1 MTEAKKNEL
10 RIILILGALSTITPF
25 AIDLYLPAF
34 PQIAAGLGSTEAQ
47 VALSLSSYFIGMAF
61 GQLFYGPLLDR
72 FGRKP
77 PLYLG
82 LGLFVLASLGCAMAD
97 NVETLILLRLL
108 QALGGCVAQVGAL
121 TMVRDFFPV
130 HEGAKVM
137 SLLLLILSVSPLLAP
152 TIGSFLATSLGWQW
166 IFALLGLITLAVL
179 AVVRFQLPEGH
190 KPDPTVQ
197 LKPLPILRTFWSIL
211 RDPHFHVY
219 ALAGAFC
226 FSGLFLYVAGSP
238 IIFMKVFHVSTHLY
252 GAIFAGLSVGFIG
265 GSQLNIILSKKF
277 GSAAVFKNAMLVQA
291 VVAVVFLIGT
301 WQDWYGLEATIA
313 MFFAW
318 LSCLGLIYPNAAVLA
333 LAPFGKHAGS
343 ASALLGF
350 LQIGVGALS
359 SSTVGLLDAQT
370 ALPIIVTLTAATV
383 IGTTIFFTGQHKLR
397 HHDTGAGG
405 DAAAAPV
412 ITH

>member
-1 MTEAKKNEL
+1 MTDAKKHEL
-10 RIILILGALSTITPF
+10 RIILILGALSTLTPF

-47 VALSLSSYFIGMAF
+47 VALSLSSYFIGMAV

-72 FGRKP
+72 YGRKK
-77 PLYLG
+77 PLYVG
-82 LGLFVLASLGCAMAD
+82 LVLFALASVGCAFAQD
-97 NVETLILLRLL
+97 VNTLIALRLL

-121 TMVRDFFPV
+121 TMVRDFFPI

-152 TIGSFLATSLGWQW
+152 TIGSFLATALGWQW
-166 IFALLGLITLAVL
+166 IFALLGIIALAIL
-179 AVVRFQLPEGH
+179 ATVFTQLPEGH
-190 KPDPTVQ
+190 VPDPTVS
-197 LKPLPILRTFWSIL
+197 LKPLPIVRTFWSIL
-211 RDPHFHVY
+211 SDPHFSVY

-238 IIFMKVFHVSTHLY
+238 IIFMRVFQVSTHTY

-265 GSQLNIILSKKF
+265 GSQLNIVLSKKY

-291 VVAVVFLIGT
+291 AIAVLFLIGT
-301 WQDWYGLEATIA
+301 WQDWFGLEATIA

-333 LAPFGKHAGS
+333 LAPFSKHAGS

-350 LQIGVGALS
+350 LQIGVGALT
-359 SSTVGLLDAQT
+359 SSTVGLLAAQT
-370 ALPIIVTLTAATV
+370 ALPIIATLTAATV
-383 IGTTIFFTGQHKLR
+383 IGTAIFFTGQHKLR
-397 HHDTGAGG
+397 HDMPAA
-405 DAAAAPV
+405 DAAPSMP
-412 ITH
+412 H

>member
-1 MTEAKKNEL
+1 MTAARQREFH
-10 RIILILGALSTITPF
+10 IILILGALCTVTPF

-47 VALSLSSYFIGMAF
+47 VALSLSSYFVGMAI

-72 FGRKP
+72 YGRKK

-82 LGLFVLASLGCAMAD
+82 LGLFVLATAGCAMARD
-97 NVETLILLRLL
+97 VETLIALRFL
-108 QALGGCVAQVGAL
+108 QALGGCVAQVGAM

-152 TIGSFLATSLGWQW
+152 TIGSLLATALGWQW
-166 IFALLGLITLAVL
+166 IFAMLGAIALAILAV
-179 AVVRFQLPEGH
+179 AHAWLPEGH
-190 KPDPTVQ
+190 VPDRSVS
-197 LKPLPILRTFWSIL
+197 LKPLPILLTFRDIL
-211 RDPHFHVY
+211 RDPHFSVY

-238 IIFMKVFHVSTHLY
+238 IIFMKVFHVDTHSY

-265 GSQLNIILSKKF
+265 GSQLNIALSKKY
-277 GSAAVFKNAMLVQA
+277 GSAAVFRNAMRVQA
-291 VVAVVFLIGT
+291 LIAVIFLIGV
-301 WQDWYGLEATIA
+301 WQGWYGLAATIA

-333 LAPFGKHAGS
+333 LAPFSKHAGS
-343 ASALLGF
+343 AAALLGF

-359 SSTVGLLDAQT
+359 SSSVGLLDAQT
-370 ALPIIVTLTAATV
+370 ALPIVATLTAATL
-383 IGTTIFFTGQHKLR
+383 IGTAIFFAGQRRLNPAH
-397 HHDTGAGG
+397 GG
-405 DAAAAPV
+405 RPAVAQ
-412 ITH
+412 

>member
-1 MTEAKKNEL
+1 MTDSKKREL
-10 RIILILGALSTITPF
+10 HIILILGALSTVTPF

-47 VALSLSSYFIGMAF
+47 VALSLSSYFVGMAI

-72 FGRKP
+72 FGRKK
-77 PLYLG
+77 PLFLG
-82 LGLFVLASLGCAMAD
+82 LGIFVLASIGCALAP
-97 NVETLILLRLL
+97 NVEALIALRFL

-152 TIGSFLATSLGWQW
+152 TIGSFLATAVGWQW
-166 IFALLGLITLAVL
+166 IFAALGAITLAIL
-179 AVVRFQLPEGH
+179 GIASTWLPEGH
-190 KPDPTVQ
+190 VPDKSVS
-197 LKPLPILRTFWSIL
+197 LRALPIARTFVGIL

-219 ALAGAFC
+219 AMAGAFC

-238 IIFMKVFHVSTHLY
+238 IIFMKVFNVSTHVY

-265 GSQLNIILSKKF
+265 GSQLNIVLSKKY
-277 GSAAVFKNAMLVQA
+277 GSAAVFKYAMLVQA
-291 VVAVVFLIGT
+291 AIAVLFLIGI
-301 WQDWYGLEATIA
+301 WQDWFGLAATIA

-318 LSCLGLIYPNAAVLA
+318 LFCLGLIYPNAAVLA
-333 LAPFGKHAGS
+333 LAPFSKHAGS

-359 SSTVGLLDAQT
+359 SSTVGLLNAQT
-370 ALPIIVTLTAATV
+370 ALPIIATLTAATA

-397 HHDTGAGG
+397 HDDLSGG
-405 DAAAAPV
+405 GNPAPAV
-412 ITH
+412 PH

>member
-1 MTEAKKNEL
+1 MTDAKRREL
-10 RIILILGALSTITPF
+10 RIILILGALSTISPF

-34 PQIAAGLGSTEAQ
+34 PQIAAGLGSSEAQ
-47 VALSLSSYFIGMAF
+47 VALSLSSYFIGMAC

-72 FGRKP
+72 YGRKP
-77 PLYLG
+77 PLYAG
-82 LGLFVLASLGCAMAD
+82 LALFVLASLGCALVA
-97 NVETLILLRLL
+97 NVDSLIGLRLL
-108 QALGGCVAQVGAL
+108 QALGGCVAQVAAL

-137 SLLLLILSVSPLLAP
+137 SLLLLILSVSPMLAP
-152 TIGSFLATSLGWQW
+152 TIGSFLAVALGWQW
-166 IFALLGLITLAVL
+166 IFALLGLIALIILAL
-179 AVVRFQLPEGH
+179 VRWQLPEGRG
-190 KPDPTVQ
+190 PDASVSLRPGPIVTTFGH
-197 LKPLPILRTFWSIL
+197 ILRN
-211 RDPHFHVY
+211 PHFHVH

-265 GSQLNIILSKKF
+265 GSQLNIVLSKRY
-277 GSAAVFKNAMLVQA
+277 GSAAVFKHAMRVQA
-291 VVAVVFLIGT
+291 MIAAIFLLGV
-301 WQDWYGLEATIA
+301 WQGWYGLEATVA

-333 LAPFGKHAGS
+333 LAPFSRNAGS

-359 SSTVGLLDAQT
+359 SSTIGLFDAQT
-370 ALPIIVTLTAATV
+370 TLPIIATLTAATTL
-383 IGTTIFFTGQHKLR
+383 GTAIYFCGQAKLR
-397 HHDTGAGG
+397 QHDTGNA
-405 DAAAAPV
+405 
-412 ITH
+412 H

>member
-1 MTEAKKNEL
+1 MTDAKKREFH
-10 RIILILGALSTITPF
+10 IILILGALSTVTPF

-34 PQIAAGLGSTEAQ
+34 PQIAAGLGSTQAQ
-47 VALSLSSYFIGMAF
+47 VALSLSSYFVGMAI

-72 FGRKP
+72 FGRKK
-77 PLYLG
+77 PLFLG
-82 LGLFVLASLGCAMAD
+82 LGIFVLASIGCAFAPS
-97 NVETLILLRLL
+97 VEALIALRFL
-108 QALGGCVAQVGAL
+108 QALGGCVAQVGAI

-152 TIGSFLATSLGWQW
+152 TIGSFLATAVGWQW
-166 IFALLGLITLAVL
+166 IFAALGVITMGILGVA
-179 AVVRFQLPEGH
+179 AAWLPEGH
-190 KPDPTVQ
+190 VPDKSVS
-197 LKPLPILRTFWSIL
+197 LRPLPILRTFAGIL
-211 RDPHFHVY
+211 SDPHFHVY

-238 IIFMKVFHVSTHLY
+238 IIFMKVFEVSTHTY

-265 GSQLNIILSKKF
+265 GSQLNIVLSKKY

-291 VVAVVFLIGT
+291 IIAVIFLIGV
-301 WQDWYGLEATIA
+301 WQDWYNLAATIA

-333 LAPFGKHAGS
+333 LAPFSKHAGS

-359 SSTVGLLDAQT
+359 SSTVGLLNAQT
-370 ALPIIVTLTAATV
+370 AFPIIATLTATTA
-383 IGTTIFFTGQHKLR
+383 IGTTIFFTGQHKLDPA
-397 HHDTGAGG
+397 HGQPHDGTTPA
-405 DAAAAPV
+405 
-412 ITH
+412 TSH

>member
-1 MTEAKKNEL
+1 MTDAKKHEL

-72 FGRKP
+72 YGRKK

-82 LGLFVLASLGCAMAD
+82 LGLFVLATVGCAVAQ
-97 NVETLILLRLL
+97 NVETLIGMRLL
-108 QALGGCVAQVGAL
+108 QALGGCVAQVAAL

-152 TIGSFLATSLGWQW
+152 TIGSFLATVLGWQW
-166 IFALLGLITLAVL
+166 IFALLALITLAIL

-190 KPDPTVQ
+190 QPDPSVS
-197 LKPLPILRTFWSIL
+197 LKLRPIVRTFWSIL
-211 RDPHFHVY
+211 RDPHFHIY

-291 VVAVVFLIGT
+291 VIAVIFLIGT
-301 WQDWYGLEATIA
+301 WQGWYGLEATIA

-333 LAPFGKHAGS
+333 LAPFSRNAGS

-370 ALPIIVTLTAATV
+370 ALPIILTLAAATV

-397 HHDTGAGG
+397 HADLGG
-405 DAAAAPV
+405 NVAPV
-412 ITH
+412 TPH

>member
-1 MTEAKKNEL
+1 MTDAKKHEL

-47 VALSLSSYFIGMAF
+47 VALSLSSYFVGMAF

-72 FGRKP
+72 FGRKQ

-82 LGLFVLASLGCAMAD
+82 LGIFVLASLGCAMAT
-97 NVETLILLRLL
+97 NVETLIGLRLL
-108 QALGGCVAQVGAL
+108 QALGGCVAQVAAL

-179 AVVRFQLPEGH
+179 TVVRFQLPEGH
-190 KPDPTVQ
+190 TPDPSVE
-197 LKPLPILRTFWSIL
+197 LKPLPILRTFWDIL
-211 RDPHFHVY
+211 RDPHFHIY

-291 VVAVVFLIGT
+291 VIAVVFLIGT
-301 WQDWYGLEATIA
+301 WQAWYGLEATIA

-333 LAPFGKHAGS
+333 LAPFSKNAGS

-370 ALPIIVTLTAATV
+370 ALPIIVTLAAATV
-383 IGTTIFFTGQHKLR
+383 IGTAIYFSGQHKLR
-397 HHDTGAGG
+397 HENHVGNT
-405 DAAAAPV
+405 APV
-412 ITH
+412 VTH

>member
-1 MTEAKKNEL
+1 MTDAKKREL
-10 RIILILGALSTITPF
+10 RIILILGALSTVTPF

-47 VALSLSSYFIGMAF
+47 VALSLSSYFVGMAF

-72 FGRKP
+72 FGRKK
-77 PLYLG
+77 PLFLG
-82 LGLFVLASLGCAMAD
+82 LGIFVLASVGCALAP
-97 NVETLILLRLL
+97 NVEALIGLRFL

-137 SLLLLILSVSPLLAP
+137 SLLLLILSVSPMLAP
-152 TIGSFLATSLGWQW
+152 TVGSFLATALGWQW
-166 IFALLGLITLAVL
+166 IFVALGVITLTVL
-179 AVVRFQLPEGH
+179 GVVITQLPEGH
-190 KPDPTVQ
+190 RPDPTVS
-197 LKPLPILRTFWSIL
+197 LRPGPIAATFWSIL
-211 RDPHFHVY
+211 RDPHFSVY

-238 IIFMKVFHVSTHLY
+238 IIFMKVFHVSTHTY

-265 GSQLNIILSKKF
+265 GSQLNIALSKKH
-277 GSAAVFKNAMLVQA
+277 GSAAVFKYAMLVQA
-291 VVAVVFLIGT
+291 AIAVLFLIGT
-301 WQDWYGLEATIA
+301 WQEWFGLEATIA

-333 LAPFGKHAGS
+333 LAPFSKHAGS

-370 ALPIIVTLTAATV
+370 ALPIIATLTAATA
-383 IGTTIFFTGQHKLR
+383 IGTTIYFTGQHKLR
-397 HHDTGAGG
+397 HDDMPGG
-405 DAAAAPV
+405 GAAAAVP
-412 ITH
+412 H

>member
-1 MTEAKKNEL
+1 MTDTKKREL
-10 RIILILGALSTITPF
+10 SIILILGSLCTITPF

-47 VALSLSSYFIGMAF
+47 VALSLSSYFVGMAV

-72 FGRKP
+72 FGRKK

-82 LGLFVLASLGCAMAD
+82 LGLFVLATAGCALAQ
-97 NVETLILLRLL
+97 NVETLIVMRLM
-108 QALGGCVAQVGAL
+108 QALGGCVAQVGAI
-121 TMVRDFFPV
+121 TMVRDFFPI

-152 TIGSFLATSLGWQW
+152 TIGSFLATVLGWQW
-166 IFALLGLITLAVL
+166 IFALLAVITLGIL
-179 AVVRFQLPEGH
+179 AVVVMHLPEGH
-190 KPDPTVQ
+190 KPDPTVS
-197 LKPLPILRTFWSIL
+197 LKPLPIARTFWGIL

-265 GSQLNIILSKKF
+265 GSQLNILLSKKF
-277 GSAAVFKNAMLVQA
+277 GSAAVFKYAMLVQA
-291 VVAVVFLIGT
+291 AIAVIFLIGT

-333 LAPFGKHAGS
+333 LAPFSKHAGS

-370 ALPIIVTLTAATV
+370 ALPIVTTLTVTTV
-383 IGTTIFFTGQHKLR
+383 IGTAIFFSGQHKLR
-397 HHDTGAGG
+397 HETPAGN
-405 DAAAAPV
+405 AVPAVP
-412 ITH
+412 H